1 MGLISESEYYSSL
14 LAINNKYFK
23 NREKYLEDSRSLD
36 VEYYNGM
43 KSIRE
48 KNLSDYISSIEEL
61 YKVHQNETQYIK
73 DLQWAYANWANMS
86 DDQRKDISNKILAAE
101 NSKSENIISDIE
113 HQIKILESRSA
124 YEEELISNTKKFKT
138 NFKIRC
144 K

>member
-1 MGLISESEYYSSL
+1 
-14 LAINNKYFK
+14 
-23 NREKYLEDSRSLD
+23 
-36 VEYYNGM
+36 M

-101 NSKSENIISDIE
+101 NSKSENIIYRIKL
-113 HQIKILESRSA
+113 KILESFRF
-124 YEEELISNTKKFKT
+124 EEH
-138 NFKIRC
+138 
-144 K
+144 